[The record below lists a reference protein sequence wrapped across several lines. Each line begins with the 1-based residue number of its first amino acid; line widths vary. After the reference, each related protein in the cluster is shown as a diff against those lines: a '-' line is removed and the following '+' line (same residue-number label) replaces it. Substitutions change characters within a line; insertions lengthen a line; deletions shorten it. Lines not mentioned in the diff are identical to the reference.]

1 MKVLMIAFGVILV
14 GVGLYFSIKN
24 YLNEQRDEDKKEV
37 KNLTVSGKNKKT
49 TATPRKKTSKK

>member
-1 MKVLMIAFGVILV
+1 MKVLIIAFGVILV

-24 YLNEQRDEDKKEV
+24 YLNEQGNEGSNDV

-49 TATPRKKTSKK
+49 TATTRKKTSKK

>member
-1 MKVLMIAFGVILV
+1 MKVLIIAFGVILV

-24 YLNEQRDEDKKEV
+24 YLNEQGNEGSKEV

-49 TATPRKKTSKK
+49 TATTRKKTSKK